1 MFAGIA
7 GKYLMEGVGIEETRV
22 RLLFI
27 EAKTRIVPVDSELA
41 LRAGE
46 TFLELCKVAGERGL
60 RTPSLVDA
68 IVYATARIV
77 GEDLVT
83 GDRLFKDLP
92 LVAYIGD

>member
-1 MFAGIA
+1 MLLER
-7 GKYLMEGVGIEETRV
+7 GKHSSNYV
-22 RLLFI
+22 RW
-27 EAKTRIVPVDSELA
+27 R
-41 LRAGE
+41 G
-46 TFLELCKVAGERGL
+46 RGL

-83 GDRLFKDLP
+83 GDKLFKDLP